1 MGKSNKR
8 PIYTY
13 EDWMQ
18 NHLSGKVPSGQF
30 YEISES
36 DRLKISEMQEQ
47 IFWERV
53 NRMKDKYQGEYLK
66 KENSSLDLNRLKK
79 GEIEALETLFYPD
92 KVKVPIL
99 QNGEPNLIKGIK
111 SIQGIG
117 QINGAG
123 LRRLRDEYQFWVIDG
138 KRDYSYVKYH
148 QSDFS
153 VDVPVAVVA
162 LKLYYDWVKNTPIN
176 NTQKNETKTEQ
187 EQNIENDLTLS
198 TIEDWLYEFKKKMS
212 EADYNNLVSALIQ
225 YFETGTFPTLS
236 KPIQIK
242 GRLNKKLFGWAL
254 NRIFESQSKGI
265 EKELLQFAKQNIS
278 LFTDVQFDENDIRK
292 GNLYK
297 YFTTQTK

>member
-18 NHLSGKVPSGQF
+18 NHLSGKVPSGQY

-36 DRLKISEMQEQ
+36 DRLKISEMQKQ

-53 NRMKDKYQGEYLK
+53 NRMKDKYQGDYLK

-79 GEIEALETLFYPD
+79 DEIEALETLFYPD

-138 KRDYSYVKYH
+138 KSDYSYVKYH

-162 LKLYYDWVKNTPIN
+162 LKQYYDWLKSSISITPQTKIN
-176 NTQKNETKTEQ
+176 EPSPTHYKADEYALTY
-187 EQNIENDLTLS
+187 IFDLYASKKELPANRVDGGLDAKQ
-198 TIEDWLYEFKKKMS
+198 IKEDS
-212 EADYNNLVSALIQ
+212 
-225 YFETGTFPTLS
+225 GRFPTFQKKPDTFYRAVLRVVTFNLS
-236 KPIQIK
+236 SEVFLRQI
-242 GRLNKKLFGWAL
+242 
-254 NRIFESQSKGI
+254 SKDWYNAVRDLSSNWDI
-265 EKELLQFAKQNIS
+265 TYQYLKEK
-278 LFTDVQFDENDIRK
+278 
-292 GNLYK
+292 NL
-297 YFTTQTK
+297 TKD